1 MFFLYCSEACE
12 LYDQLAPLCPIMLA
26 LTAASP
32 AQRGYL
38 VDSDCRW
45 NIISAAV
52 DDRHDRLFLRRVVEP
67 EPQEPELSA
76 LAKPEQE
83 CILVPEPDLNP
94 DPT

>member
-1 MFFLYCSEACE
+1 
-12 LYDQLAPLCPIMLA
+12 MLA

-52 DDRHDRLFLRRVVEP
+52 DDRHGPTSVVE
-67 EPQEPELSA
+67 QEPEIFA
-76 LAKPEQE
+76 VAEPEQE
-83 CILVPEPDLNP
+83 CIPVPEPDLNP
-94 DPT
+94 DRT

>member
-1 MFFLYCSEACE
+1 
-12 LYDQLAPLCPIMLA
+12 MLA

-52 DDRHDRLFLRRVVEP
+52 DDRHGRSVLCNRNRNFLP
-67 EPQEPELSA
+67 
-76 LAKPEQE
+76 
-83 CILVPEPDLNP
+83 
-94 DPT
+94 

>member
-1 MFFLYCSEACE
+1 
-12 LYDQLAPLCPIMLA
+12 MLA

-52 DDRHDRLFLRRVVEP
+52 DDRHGLTSVVEP
-67 EPQEPELSA
+67 KPELFA
-76 LAKPEQE
+76 L
-83 CILVPEPDLNP
+83 L
-94 DPT
+94 

>member
-1 MFFLYCSEACE
+1 
-12 LYDQLAPLCPIMLA
+12 MLA

-52 DDRHDRLFLRRVVEP
+52 DDRHGR
-67 EPQEPELSA
+67 
-76 LAKPEQE
+76 
-83 CILVPEPDLNP
+83 
-94 DPT
+94 